1 MLPRLAHMNPNI
13 YRADFFGYNLP
24 MGQNEK
30 LVKFGCTY
38 ICTRDGFFGA
48 IVGFSVMP
56 VKT

>member
-1 MLPRLAHMNPNI
+1 
-13 YRADFFGYNLP
+13 